1 MSKSRDAVIA
11 VTATIFFG
19 VFSRVTVRI
28 PYMVWGYFDE
38 SFFISFVW
46 WLLYAGSLYVAIR
59 EYMENV
65 DGYFKVI
72 LQAGLFGGAA
82 ALIKTCVWGDH
93 SRRSCGLYWND
104 LLLPSENRLGAGTVF
119 RRSSTGWRRT
129 GKAESD
135 NKVCPGIHWR
145 GDAGICSVFYY
156 IVAGTS

>member
-65 DGYFKVI
+65 DSYFKVI

-82 ALIKTCVWGDH
+82 ALIKTAADV
-93 SRRSCGLYWND
+93 LT
-104 LLLPSENRLGAGTVF
+104 E
-119 RRSSTGWRRT
+119 
-129 GKAESD
+129 
-135 NKVCPGIHWR
+135 
-145 GDAGICSVFYY
+145 
-156 IVAGTS
+156 